1 MKIAWCTDL
10 HLNFCDDQSVEEF
23 IDRLGNSGVA
33 AVLISGDISTGHLIG
48 VHLKKIAAVDLP
60 IYFCLGNHDFYG
72 GSFSEID
79 RIVNEC
85 CRQCSNLHHLGQGEI
100 IQLTTDTTL
109 VGHRGWADG
118 RAGAVSQSRVWLND
132 FEKIQD
138 LKLDDP
144 NTLFSKLAAL
154 GSESAIYFSEI
165 IPRATAQSER
175 VVVLTHIP
183 AFPQAACHNGR
194 MSDPEYLPHFC
205 NVAGGQAILW
215 AAEEQPEK
223 QIHVLCGHTHEGGVV
238 EIRTN
243 LQVKTGGATYGQPK
257 IWEILDL

>member
-10 HLNFCDDQSVEEF
+10 HLNFCGDRPVEEF
-23 IDRLGNSGVA
+23 IDRLKNSDA
-33 AVLISGDISTGHLIG
+33 EAVFISGDISTGNFIG
-48 VHLKKIAAVDLP
+48 VHLKIIAAVDLP
-60 IYFCLGNHDFYG
+60 IFFCLGNHDFYG
-72 GSFSEID
+72 SSFSEID

-100 IQLTTDTTL
+100 IQLTSNTTL

-118 RAGAVSQSRVWLND
+118 RAGAVSRSRVWLND

-138 LKLDDP
+138 LKLDDR
-144 NTLFSKLAAL
+144 NALFSKLAQL

-165 IPRATAQSER
+165 ISRATTQSER
-175 VVVLTHIP
+175 VVVLTHVP
-183 AFPQAACHNGR
+183 PFPQAAWHNGG

-215 AAEEQPEK
+215 AAEAQPGR
-223 QIHVLCGHTHEGGVV
+223 QILVLCGHTHEGGVV
-238 EIRTN
+238 EMRPN

-257 IWEILDL
+257 IWEVLDL